1 MVLMPDACASFPVK
15 HMEAGQLSP
24 ALTVREDVGVQR
36 IPLPRPLTHFLALR
50 VETVMS
56 TILRRIAPQVP
67 SEKKVH

>member
-1 MVLMPDACASFPVK
+1 MPDVCASFPVN

-36 IPLPRPLTHFLALR
+36 IPLPRPLTHFLTLQ